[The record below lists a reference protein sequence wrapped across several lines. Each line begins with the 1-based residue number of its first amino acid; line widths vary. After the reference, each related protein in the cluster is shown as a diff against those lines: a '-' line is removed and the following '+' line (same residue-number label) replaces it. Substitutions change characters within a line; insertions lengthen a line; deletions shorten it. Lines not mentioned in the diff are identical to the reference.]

1 MLKTLFAPL
10 QEFKRAAGLAAL
22 FAALEVVMEVLLPLV
37 MALLIDRGISAGQMD
52 QVVRYGVLMLV
63 LAFLSLACGVGG
75 QPGTP
80 PGPRRGMPATCGRVS
95 SPRSRPSPSPTST
108 SSAPPAWSHG

>member
-37 MALLIDRGISAGQMD
+37 TARIIDRGISAGQMD
-52 QVVRYGVLMLV
+52 QVGRYGVLMLV
-63 LAFLSLACGVGG
+63 LAFLSL
-75 QPGTP
+75 QPAGESLRQGP
-80 PGPRRGMPATCGRVS
+80 DLLLLQHRQVQHRRPGHPDD
-95 SPRSRPSPSPTST
+95 
-108 SSAPPAWSHG
+108 H